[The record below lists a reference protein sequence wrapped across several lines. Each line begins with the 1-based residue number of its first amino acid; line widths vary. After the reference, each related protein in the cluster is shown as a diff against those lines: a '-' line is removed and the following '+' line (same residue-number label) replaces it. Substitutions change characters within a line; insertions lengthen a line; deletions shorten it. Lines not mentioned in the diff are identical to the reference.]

1 MQITVK
7 HLNGKTVRLEVEGDD
22 TVEELKEK
30 IEDKEGIP
38 PDQQRLIFV
47 GKQLQEPGRTLA
59 DCNIKRGDTLHLV
72 LRLRAER
79 DDSSDKGVGAAS
91 DSALVADLTE
101 KIAENQ
107 LQIDSL
113 KAGGHRKQMTQIKQL
128 LSARKELE
136 AKLQALKSGKT
147 TTPVSTRASAPAAR
161 EEVMAFAAGSS
172 ADALHGAAAIDTL
185 HRILSRGLHAQ
196 RGAGEAPANPP
207 NVEVE
212 AQPAAQAQARSD
224 AELDAALEG
233 NEELDR
239 TASELLM
246 MKLEPAEQAA
256 QPEHARPPIFTQAR
270 V

>member
-147 TTPVSTRASAPAAR
+147 TTPVSTRASAAAAR

-172 ADALHGAAAIDTL
+172 ADALHGAAAIERCTESCPVACMHSVAL
-185 HRILSRGLHAQ
+185 GRPRRIHRMSKWRRSPRRRCRHGLM
-196 RGAGEAPANPP
+196 
-207 NVEVE
+207 
-212 AQPAAQAQARSD
+212 RSW
-224 AELDAALEG
+224 
-233 NEELDR
+233 
-239 TASELLM
+239 
-246 MKLEPAEQAA
+246 
-256 QPEHARPPIFTQAR
+256 TQHWR
-270 V
+270 ETRSWIGLPRSC

>member
-7 HLNGKTVRLEVEGDD
+7 HLTGKTVRLEVEGND
-22 TVEELKEK
+22 TVEEVKEK

-38 PDQQRLIFV
+38 PDQQCLIFA
-47 GKQLQEPGRTLA
+47 GKHLEHGRTLA
-59 DCNIKRGDTLHLV
+59 DYNIKRGDMLHLV

-79 DDSSDKGVGAAS
+79 DDSSGKGVGAAS
-91 DSALVADLTE
+91 GSTLVADLTE

-128 LSARKELE
+128 LLARKELE
-136 AKLQALKSGKT
+136 ATLETLKSGKT
-147 TTPVSTRASAPAAR
+147 TTPVCTRASAAAAR

-172 ADALHGAAAIDTL
+172 ADVLHGAAAIDTL
-185 HRILSRGLHAQ
+185 HRILSRGLNAQ

-212 AQPAAQAQARSD
+212 AQPAAQVQAQSD

-246 MKLEPAEQAA
+246 MKLEPVEQAA
-256 QPEHARPPIFTQAR
+256 PPEHARPPIFTQAR